1 MEDGGEAKDEA
12 REEARE
18 GATAEEGESE
28 EAKEMAATV
37 VLVEWWAALVV
48 EGCTALSLP
57 RRVDCALAV
66 MRRRLDTPPQRS
78 LRCSPHVGGR
88 RAVLRG
94 LLARR

>member
-1 MEDGGEAKDEA
+1 MAVEGKAGVKQVVVCLAAGEEK
-12 REEARE
+12 EEE
-18 GATAEEGESE
+18 KMAE
-28 EAKEMAATV
+28 V
-37 VLVEWWAALVV
+37 DWWAALVV